1 MSKESNKPS
10 PEHLL
15 ELGVEV
21 NRVTEALA
29 RLSMDNRVR
38 TEVSVDSVVSAI
50 CARRLRGRYFPEVM
64 FADPAWDMMLELLL
78 AELNQQCQTVTD
90 LCDAASVP
98 APTALRWLN
107 SLVQMGLIV
116 RRDDPFDVERS
127 FVELA
132 PETSIA
138 LRDYFRE
145 IA

>member
-1 MSKESNKPS
+1 MSKESNKCS
-10 PEHLL
+10 AEHPL

-21 NRVTEALA
+21 DRVAQALA
-29 RLSMDNRVR
+29 RLSMDNRVK
-38 TEVSVDSVVSAI
+38 TEVLVDAVISAI
-50 CARRLRGRYFPEVM
+50 RARRLRGRYFPEDL

-90 LCDAASVP
+90 LCDAAAVP
-98 APTALRWLN
+98 ARTALRWLN
-107 SLVQMGLIV
+107 SLVQMGLVV

-138 LRDYFRE
+138 LRDYFR
-145 IA
+145 ATA